1 MKFIEHLQNH
11 SESLLSSLNKRIGAL
26 EMLGKVASF
35 KNRKMI
41 TNGIFMS
48 KLIYLIELW
57 GGCPKYLLEALQRA
71 QNRAARSV
79 SKLDWS
85 THVAELL
92 KQCGWMSVHQLVVYH
107 SVVLVYKVITTKSP
121 KYLYEMFSKEY
132 IYKTKQADSGQLRQ
146 TRAARDMGLELSQD
160 SFRWRAAK
168 SFNELP
174 INIRNLATTEA
185 FKQEAKVWIKLNVSL
200 YPD

>member
-1 MKFIEHLQNH
+1 MKFIEHLQNN
-11 SESLLSSLNKRIGAL
+11 SESLLSSLNKRTGAL
-26 EMLGKVASF
+26 KMLGKVASF

-41 TNGIFMS
+41 ANGIFMS

-92 KQCGWMSVHQLVVYH
+92 KQCGWMSVHQLAVYH
-107 SVVLVYKVITTKSP
+107 SMVLVFKIIQSKSP
-121 KYLYEMFSKEY
+121 KYLHSMFSAKY
-132 IYKTKQADSGQLRQ
+132 NINTKQAKNIEANGGYSWRLH
-146 TRAARDMGLELSQD
+146 GLYY
-160 SFRWRAAK
+160 F
-168 SFNELP
+168 LP
-174 INIRNLATTEA
+174 PLP
-185 FKQEAKVWIKLNVSL
+185 FKG
-200 YPD
+200 